1 MTMELQKIQQMI
13 YEVRGVKVMLDTD
26 LAVLYGVETKALKRA
41 VRRNI
46 QRFPSDFMFE
56 VTPQEQKKLKFQI
69 GTSSLSENQ
78 EVTNLRYQ
86 NGTSSWGGIRYNAFA
101 FTELGVAM
109 LSSVLNSDTAINI
122 NISIMRAFVAIRQ
135 NLPIVSTQK
144 ELEDLKQRII
154 ALEESDIDT
163 HNAIRETKEE
173 LIKVYQALTE
183 LGESEKEPIPEVG
196 FAAIEKRRNN

>member
-1 MTMELQKIQQMI
+1 MELQKIQQMI

-183 LGESEKEPIPEVG
+183 LGESEKKPIPEVG

>member
-1 MTMELQKIQQMI
+1 MELQKIQQMI
-13 YEVRGVKVMLDTD
+13 YEVRGVKVMLDSD

-196 FAAIEKRRNN
+196 FAAIEKRRHK

>member
-1 MTMELQKIQQMI
+1 MELQKIQQMI
-13 YEVRGVKVMLDTD
+13 YEVRGVKVMLDSD

-135 NLPIVSTQK
+135 NLPIISTQK

-196 FAAIEKRRNN
+196 FAAIEKRRNK

>member
-1 MTMELQKIQQMI
+1 MELQKIQQMI

-101 FTELGVAM
+101 FTEL
-109 LSSVLNSDTAINI
+109 
-122 NISIMRAFVAIRQ
+122 
-135 NLPIVSTQK
+135 
-144 ELEDLKQRII
+144 
-154 ALEESDIDT
+154 
-163 HNAIRETKEE
+163 
-173 LIKVYQALTE
+173 IKVYQALTE
-183 LGESEKEPIPEVG
+183 LGESEKGPIPEVG
-196 FAAIEKRRNN
+196 FAAIEKRRNK

>member
-1 MTMELQKIQQMI
+1 MELQKIQQMI

-69 GTSSLSENQ
+69 GISSLSENQ

-135 NLPIVSTQK
+135 NLPIISTQK
-144 ELEDLKQRII
+144 ELEELKQRII

-196 FAAIEKRRNN
+196 FAAIEKRRRK

>member
-1 MTMELQKIQQMI
+1 MELQKIQQMI

-122 NISIMRAFVAIRQ
+122 NVSIMRAFVAIRQ
-135 NLPIVSTQK
+135 NLPIVRTQK
-144 ELEDLKQRII
+144 ELDDLKQRII

-196 FAAIEKRRNN
+196 FAAIEKRRNK

>member
-1 MTMELQKIQQMI
+1 MELQKIQQMI
-13 YEVRGVKVMLDTD
+13 YEVRGVKVMLDSD

>member
-1 MTMELQKIQQMI
+1 MELQKIQQMI
-13 YEVRGVKVMLDTD
+13 YEVRGIKVMLDSD

-56 VTPQEQKKLKFQI
+56 VTPQEQKKMKLQI
-69 GTSSLSENQ
+69 ETSSLSENQ
-78 EVTNLRYQ
+78 DVTNLRYQ

-135 NLPIVSTQK
+135 NLPIISTQK

-173 LIKVYQALTE
+173 LIKVYQVLTE
-183 LGESEKEPIPEVG
+183 LGESEKEPIPEIG
-196 FAAIEKRRNN
+196 FAAIEKRRNK

>member
-1 MTMELQKIQQMI
+1 MELQKIQQMI
-13 YEVRGVKVMLDTD
+13 YEVRGVKVMLDSD

-56 VTPQEQKKLKFQI
+56 VTPQE
-69 GTSSLSENQ
+69 
-78 EVTNLRYQ
+78 VTYLRYQ

-122 NISIMRAFVAIRQ
+122 NVSIMRAFVAIRQ
-135 NLPIVSTQK
+135 NLPIVRTQK
-144 ELEDLKQRII
+144 ELDDLKQRII
-154 ALEESDIDT
+154 ALEESDIDI
-163 HNAIRETKEE
+163 HNTIRETKEE

-196 FAAIEKRRNN
+196 FAAIEKRRQND

>member
-1 MTMELQKIQQMI
+1 MELQKIQQMI

-196 FAAIEKRRNN
+196 FDAIEKRRNN

>member
-1 MTMELQKIQQMI
+1 MELQKIQQMI
-13 YEVRGVKVMLDTD
+13 YEVRGVKVMLDSD

-69 GTSSLSENQ
+69 GISSLSENQ

-135 NLPIVSTQK
+135 SLPIVSTQK

-196 FAAIEKRRNN
+196 FAAIEKRRHK

>member
-1 MTMELQKIQQMI
+1 MELQKIQQMI
-13 YEVRGVKVMLDTD
+13 YEVRGVKVMLDSD

-196 FAAIEKRRNN
+196 FAAIEKRRNK

>member
-1 MTMELQKIQQMI
+1 MELQKIQQMI

-109 LSSVLNSDTAINI
+109 LSSVLYSDTAINI

-135 NLPIVSTQK
+135 NLPIISTQK
-144 ELEDLKQRII
+144 ELEELKQRII

-196 FAAIEKRRNN
+196 FAAIEKRRRK

>member
-1 MTMELQKIQQMI
+1 MELQKIQQMI

>member
-1 MTMELQKIQQMI
+1 MELQKIQQMI

-26 LAVLYGVETKALKRA
+26 LAVLYGVETKVLKRA
-41 VRRNI
+41 LRRNI

-56 VTPQEQKKLKFQI
+56 VTPQEQKKLKFQTGI
-69 GTSSLSENQ
+69 SSLSENQ

>member
-1 MTMELQKIQQMI
+1 MELQKIQQMI

-135 NLPIVSTQK
+135 NLPIISTQK
-144 ELEDLKQRII
+144 ELEELKQRII

-173 LIKVYQALTE
+173 LIFTHE
-183 LGESEKEPIPEVG
+183 
-196 FAAIEKRRNN
+196 

>member
-1 MTMELQKIQQMI
+1 MELQKIQQMI

-135 NLPIVSTQK
+135 NLPIINTQK
-144 ELEDLKQRII
+144 ELEELKQRII

-196 FAAIEKRRNN
+196 FAAIEKRRNK

>member
-1 MTMELQKIQQMI
+1 MELQKIQQLI
-13 YEVRGVKVMLDTD
+13 YEVHGIKVMLDSD

-56 VTPQEQKKLKFQI
+56 VTPQEQKKMKLQI
-69 GTSSLSENQ
+69 ETSSLSENQ
-78 EVTNLRYQ
+78 DVTNLRYQ

-135 NLPIVSTQK
+135 NLPIISNQK

-196 FAAIEKRRNN
+196 FAAIEKRRNK

>member
-1 MTMELQKIQQMI
+1 MELQKIQQMI

-26 LAVLYGVETKALKRA
+26 LAVLYGVETKVLKRA

-56 VTPQEQKKLKFQI
+56 VTPQEQKKLKFQTGI
-69 GTSSLSENQ
+69 SSLSENQ

-196 FAAIEKRRNN
+196 FAAIEKRRHK

>member
-1 MTMELQKIQQMI
+1 MELQKIQQMI

-135 NLPIVSTQK
+135 NLPIVRTQK
-144 ELEDLKQRII
+144 ELDDLKQRII

-196 FAAIEKRRNN
+196 FAAIEKRRNK

>member
-1 MTMELQKIQQMI
+1 MELQKIQQMI

-183 LGESEKEPIPEVG
+183 LGESEKESIPEVG
-196 FAAIEKRRNN
+196 FAAIEKRRNK

>member
-1 MTMELQKIQQMI
+1 MELQKIQQLI
-13 YEVRGVKVMLDTD
+13 YEVRGIKVMLDSD

-56 VTPQEQKKLKFQI
+56 VTPQEQKKMKLQI
-69 GTSSLSENQ
+69 ETSSLSENQ
-78 EVTNLRYQ
+78 DVTNLRYQ

-135 NLPIVSTQK
+135 NLPIISTQK

-173 LIKVYQALTE
+173 LIKVYQVLTE
-183 LGESEKEPIPEVG
+183 LGESEKEPIPEIG
-196 FAAIEKRRNN
+196 FAAIEKRRNK

>member
-1 MTMELQKIQQMI
+1 MELQKIQQMI

-69 GTSSLSENQ
+69 GTPSLSENQ

>member
-1 MTMELQKIQQMI
+1 MELQKIQQLI
-13 YEVRGVKVMLDTD
+13 YEMRGIKVMLDSD

-56 VTPQEQKKLKFQI
+56 VTPQEQKKMKLQI
-69 GTSSLSENQ
+69 ETSSLSENQ
-78 EVTNLRYQ
+78 DVTNLRYQ

-135 NLPIVSTQK
+135 NLPIISTQK

>member
-1 MTMELQKIQQMI
+1 MELQKIQQMI

-135 NLPIVSTQK
+135 NLPIISTQK

-196 FAAIEKRRNN
+196 FAAIEKRRNK

>member
-1 MTMELQKIQQMI
+1 MELQKIQQMI
-13 YEVRGVKVMLDTD
+13 YEVRGVKVMLDSD
-26 LAVLYGVETKALKRA
+26 LAVLYSVETKALKRA

-56 VTPQEQKKLKFQI
+56 VTP
-69 GTSSLSENQ
+69 Q

-109 LSSVLNSDTAINI
+109 LSSILNSDTAINI

-135 NLPIVSTQK
+135 NLPIISTQK
-144 ELEDLKQRII
+144 ELEELKQRII

-196 FAAIEKRRNN
+196 FAAIEKRRNK

>member
-1 MTMELQKIQQMI
+1 MELQKIQQMI
-13 YEVRGVKVMLDTD
+13 YEVRGIKVMLDSD
-26 LAVLYGVETKALKRA
+26 LAVLYGVETKTLKRA

-46 QRFPSDFMFE
+46 QRFPLDFMFE
-56 VTPQEQKKLKFQI
+56 VTPQEQKRMKYQNGI
-69 GTSSLSENQ
+69 SSLPENQ

-135 NLPIVSTQK
+135 NLPVINTQK
-144 ELEDLKQRII
+144 EIEDLKQRII
-154 ALEESDIDT
+154 ALEESDIET
-163 HNAIRETKEE
+163 HNDIKETKEE

-183 LGESEKEPIPEVG
+183 LGESEKKTIPEVG
-196 FAAIEKRRNN
+196 FAAIEKRRKER